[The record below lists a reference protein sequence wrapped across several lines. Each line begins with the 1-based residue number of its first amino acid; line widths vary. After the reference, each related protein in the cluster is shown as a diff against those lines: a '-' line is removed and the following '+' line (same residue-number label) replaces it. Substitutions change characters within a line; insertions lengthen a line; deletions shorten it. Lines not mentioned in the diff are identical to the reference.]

1 MSPLSESEPS
11 TSAQLHQIGEVAE
24 AVGLSLRTIRY
35 YEEVGIVVP
44 SGRSSGG
51 FRLYTGDD
59 IERLALVKAFKPLE
73 FSLDEMR
80 DLLELRDRLAAG
92 ELLADGDAARFALYA
107 EAVASRSEKLHEQ
120 LAAADALAQRL
131 GREAETARRRV
142 RPFPTI
148 MTRSEIVG
156 EAARRRTFA
165 IISHPDAG
173 KTTLTEKLLLYSGVI
188 GIAGSVRAR
197 HGRRASRS
205 DWMALERQR
214 GISVSSTVL
223 RFERDGM
230 VFNLLDTPGHEDF
243 SEDTYRVL
251 AAADAAVMVIDAAKG
266 VEARTR
272 TLFEVARRRG
282 IPVVTFVNKCD
293 RPGLDAIEILDNI
306 ERELGVRPTP
316 LTWPVG
322 YFGDLRGVIDRATG
336 TYDRFQRSA
345 GGSTI
350 APVEHLDDQGGAER
364 DGVEWTR
371 AVEELELLDAT
382 GCVHDPGSYRALT
395 STPTLFG
402 SAITNFG
409 VGALLDA
416 LVTLVPAPDPPET
429 TDGTL
434 RPLDAAFAGLVFKIQ
449 SNMDPAHRDHVAFVR
464 VATGCFERGM
474 TLKRSS
480 NGRQLTTKFAH
491 TMLGNERDTVELAYP
506 GDIVGIV
513 SPGGL
518 EIGETL
524 YDGPAVRFP
533 PIPAFTPELFAR
545 VGSGD
550 VSRHKQLRR
559 GLDQLAAEGV
569 VQLFHD
575 GPQGPLTI
583 AGAVGPLQFEVA
595 TFRLADEFGAP
606 AVFEAMP
613 VHHARRVDDDS
624 ASLLADQYGVRILVR
639 ADQARLAVFESE
651 FSLSRARRDH
661 PELFAEVAVI

>member
-1 MSPLSESEPS
+1 M
-11 TSAQLHQIGEVAE
+11 TS
-24 AVGLSLRTIRY
+24 
-35 YEEVGIVVP
+35 
-44 SGRSSGG
+44 
-51 FRLYTGDD
+51 
-59 IERLALVKAFKPLE
+59 
-73 FSLDEMR
+73 
-80 DLLELRDRLAAG
+80 
-92 ELLADGDAARFALYA
+92 
-107 EAVASRSEKLHEQ
+107 
-120 LAAADALAQRL
+120 
-131 GREAETARRRV
+131 
-142 RPFPTI
+142 
-148 MTRSEIVG
+148 SEIVG

-188 GIAGSVRAR
+188 GVAGSVRAR
-197 HGRRASRS
+197 HGRRAARS

-223 RFERDGM
+223 RFEREGI

-251 AAADAAVMVIDAAKG
+251 AAADAAVMVLDAAKG

-293 RPGLDAIEILDNI
+293 RPGLDAIGILDNI

-322 YFGDLRGVIDRATG
+322 RFGDLRGVIDRATG
-336 TYDRFQRSA
+336 TYHRFERSA

-350 APVEHLDDQGGAER
+350 APVEQLDDRDAAARDGAEW
-364 DGVEWTR
+364 ER

-382 GCVHDPGSYRALT
+382 ECVHDPDGYRAGT
-395 STPTLFG
+395 TTPTLFG

-409 VGALLDA
+409 VGTLLDA
-416 LVTLVPAPDPPET
+416 LTGLVPAPAPPET
-429 TDGTL
+429 IDGSV
-434 RPLDAAFAGLVFKIQ
+434 RPLDAQFAGLVFKIQ

-464 VATGCFERGM
+464 VASGRFERGM
-474 TLKRSS
+474 TLRRSS

-518 EIGETL
+518 AIGETV
-524 YDGPAVRFP
+524 YDGPPAELP
-533 PIPAFTPELFAR
+533 PIPAFIPELFSR
-545 VGSGD
+545 VRSGD

-575 GPQGPLTI
+575 GPNGPLTI
-583 AGAVGPLQFEVA
+583 AGAVGPLQFDVA
-595 TFRLADEFGAP
+595 AFRLGDEFGAP
-606 AVFEAMP
+606 AVFEAMGT
-613 VHHARRVDDDS
+613 HHARRVDADA
-624 ASLLADQYGVRILVR
+624 ASLLAGQYGVRILER
-639 ADQARLAVFESE
+639 ADGAQLAVFDSE
-651 FSLSRARRDH
+651 FSLNRARRDH
-661 PELFAEVAVI
+661 PELFVDVAVV